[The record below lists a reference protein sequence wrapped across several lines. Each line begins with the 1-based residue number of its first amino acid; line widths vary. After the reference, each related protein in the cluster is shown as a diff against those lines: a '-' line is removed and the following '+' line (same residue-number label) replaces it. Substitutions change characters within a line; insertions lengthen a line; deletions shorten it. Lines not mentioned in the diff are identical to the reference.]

1 MEELFRIA
9 NNEYYIDLD
18 KISEFIRMEPTLD
31 ELLLS
36 SNQEVRISKEVKEN
50 EEIHEDWDSDV
61 EDVEKK
67 EIVFEGSQN
76 AIPPHM
82 MMDVAKWEIV
92 RALLES
98 LLNENGIIDESMGI
112 KKLESQLSIP
122 FRLAFNTL
130 LINKIIK
137 RNG

>member
-36 SNQEVRISKEVKEN
+36 PIRDEEVNISREIKNEDGSESNS
-50 EEIHEDWDSDV
+50 EI
-61 EDVEKK
+61 EKK
-67 EIVFEGSQN
+67 EVIFDNPNHMGN
-76 AIPPHM
+76 PHM

-112 KKLESQLSIP
+112 KKLENQLSIP

-137 RNG
+137 KNG

>member
-9 NNEYYIDLD
+9 NEEYYIDLD

-36 SNQEVRISKEVKEN
+36 PIRGEEVRISKEVKEIDD
-50 EEIHEDWDSDV
+50 EDSGEGEI
-61 EDVEKK
+61 EKRGV
-67 EIVFEGSQN
+67 IFDN
-76 AIPPHM
+76 LNHTPNPYM

-122 FRLAFNTL
+122 FRLSFNTL

>member
-18 KISEFIRMEPTLD
+18 KVSEFIRMEPTLD

-36 SNQEVRISKEVKEN
+36 SNQEVKEN
-50 EEIHEDWDSDV
+50 VDSDD
-61 EDVEKK
+61 ENFGDVGEK
-67 EIVFEGSQN
+67 EIVFEGPQN

>member
-1 MEELFRIA
+1 MP
-9 NNEYYIDLD
+9 N
-18 KISEFIRMEPTLD
+18 
-31 ELLLS
+31 
-36 SNQEVRISKEVKEN
+36 
-50 EEIHEDWDSDV
+50 
-61 EDVEKK
+61 
-67 EIVFEGSQN
+67 
-76 AIPPHM
+76 PHM

-122 FRLAFNTL
+122 FRLSFNTL

>member
-18 KISEFIRMEPTLD
+18 KVSEFIRMEPTLD

-36 SNQEVRISKEVKEN
+36 SNQEPRTSKEVKEN
-50 EEIHEDWDSDV
+50 EEIHEESWVGDS
-61 EDVEKK
+61 EKK
-67 EIVFEGSQN
+67 EIIFESSQN
-76 AIPPHM
+76 THM

-137 RNG
+137 KNG

>member
-36 SNQEVRISKEVKEN
+36 PIRDEEVNISKEIKS
-50 EEIHEDWDSDV
+50 EDGGESDG
-61 EDVEKK
+61 EMADPKF
-67 EIVFEGSQN
+67 IFDNPNHTGN
-76 AIPPHM
+76 PHM

-137 RNG
+137 KNG